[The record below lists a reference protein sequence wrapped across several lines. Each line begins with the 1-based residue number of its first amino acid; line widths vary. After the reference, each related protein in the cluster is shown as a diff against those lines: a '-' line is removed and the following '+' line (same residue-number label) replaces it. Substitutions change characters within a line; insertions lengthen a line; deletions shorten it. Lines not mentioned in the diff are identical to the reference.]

1 MNIREEEEPKYHDDG
16 YGGQVVVSK
25 IDNSGVLSKELLFD
39 TREEEIM
46 IFPTEFSRI
55 NGNQFIGRARIKK
68 KLFQPI
74 LITSK

>member
-1 MNIREEEEPKYHDDG
+1 M
-16 YGGQVVVSK
+16 VSK
-25 IDNSGVLSKELLFD
+25 IDLDGKVSKELLFD

-46 IFPTEFSRI
+46 IFPSEFSRI

>member
-1 MNIREEEEPKYHDDG
+1 LEF
-16 YGGQVVVSK
+16 
-25 IDNSGVLSKELLFD
+25 LFD

-46 IFPTEFSRI
+46 IFPVDFDRI